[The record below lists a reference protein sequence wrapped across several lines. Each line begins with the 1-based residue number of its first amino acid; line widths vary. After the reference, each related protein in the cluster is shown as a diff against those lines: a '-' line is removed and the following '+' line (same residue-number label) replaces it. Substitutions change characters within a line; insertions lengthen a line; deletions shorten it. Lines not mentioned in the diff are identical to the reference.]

1 MKNANFASFVTL
13 ILALAIIA
21 LAGFGIWQTN
31 NPLFVLI
38 LLVLPEFPFG
48 LIQHKM
54 SLDAQAQDDEDDDE
68 GDPAIGF
75 TADLR

>member
-1 MKNANFASFVTL
+1 MKNAPTASLIITL

-21 LAGFGIWQTN
+21 LAGFGIWQTH

-54 SLDAQAQDDEDDDE
+54 SLDAGNQGDDDEE